1 MNYAYRP
8 LLAALFILQNILAY
22 AQDPALP
29 GANFGFNNMGAG
41 IARKPGMYYACY
53 LQTFQSSSVRNAQG
67 AVVPGA
73 PARSSITSLQQL
85 TLVTKTR
92 VFGAQ
97 LCATILIPIVKSALA
112 GSSGQAVNPNAF
124 GDLMVGAFIEGKRN
138 FASGPELNYRFG
150 VNVFFPTGAYDKS
163 YIVNPGAH
171 RYRFFP
177 HLECSFLLIKNFAVS
192 IKNNL
197 YFYAREI
204 GTARRSG
211 TAYNL
216 NYALEFK
223 ITNRLTFEAAGYYLK
238 QLEQDAYD
246 GDKNY
251 YQNRYGI
258 TDTREQ
264 VFAAGPGIGFK
275 TTSAVIIEV
284 KAHWETAARN
294 RPQGFRTNL
303 LIAFPL

>member
-1 MNYAYRP
+1 MNYTYRF
-8 LLAALFILQNILAY
+8 LLTASFILQEASIY

-29 GANFGFNNMGAG
+29 SANFGFNNMGAG
-41 IARKPGMYYACY
+41 IARKPGMYYASY
-53 LQTFQSSSVRNAQG
+53 LQTFHFSSVRNAQG
-67 AVVPGA
+67 AVIPGA
-73 PARSSITSLQQL
+73 PTRSAIISLQQL
-85 TLVTKTR
+85 TLVSKTR
-92 VFGAQ
+92 FLSAQ
-97 LCATILIPIVKSALA
+97 LCATALIPVVKSLSME
-112 GSSGQAVNPNAF
+112 SSGHAINPNAF
-124 GDLMVGAFIEGKRN
+124 GDLMLGAFIEGKRI
-138 FASGPELNYRFG
+138 FAKSPELNYRFG
-150 VNVFFPTGAYDKS
+150 INIFFPTGAYNAD
-163 YIVNPGAH
+163 YAVNPGAH

-177 HLECSFLLIKNFAVS
+177 HLECTFLPGKHFAIS

-204 GTARRSG
+204 GTPKKSG

-223 ITNRLTFEAAGYYLK
+223 VTERLTFEAAGYYLK

-251 YQNRYGI
+251 YQKNYGI
-258 TDTREQ
+258 SDTRER
-264 VFAAGPGIGFK
+264 VFAAGPGLGFK
-275 TTSAVIIEV
+275 TNSAVTIEM
-284 KAHWETAARN
+284 KALWETAARN